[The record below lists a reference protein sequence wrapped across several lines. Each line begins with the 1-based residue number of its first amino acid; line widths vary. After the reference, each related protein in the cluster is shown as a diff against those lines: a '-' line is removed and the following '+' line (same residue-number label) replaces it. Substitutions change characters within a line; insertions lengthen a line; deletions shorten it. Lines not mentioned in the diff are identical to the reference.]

1 MNDSTPLPLDSA
13 VALMHGWCSWQF
25 RARDLRALFIKGP
38 VLAAQNLRLPRASSD
53 VDVLVHPDDYESARR
68 LLGENGWSAR
78 PAAFAGRFYD
88 DHSTSFIHPQWPC
101 DIDVHSRYPG
111 LLGPSDAVFERLWTD
126 RTSLRLAE
134 IECWVCSRPAN
145 ALIMGLHALRGA
157 APGSRHEQELD
168 YLTHD
173 VEFSPEELQEVAD
186 IAAVTGS
193 SDSAAF
199 FLSALHAPASREQGS
214 VVDRAALVDWQ
225 TRTDAADTPVWV
237 WLNAFRSAPP
247 RLRSVVL
254 WRAVW
259 PTRRDLE
266 VDGIPNIDTRRQRVR
281 FRLSRLAR
289 GIPAAARLV
298 WRRVSLSRS
307 APH

>member
-25 RARDLRALFIKGP
+25 RAHDLRAVFIKGP
-38 VLAAQNLRLPRASSD
+38 VLAAQNLRPPRASSD
-53 VDVLVHPDDYESARR
+53 VDVLVHPHDYEKVRR
-68 LLGENGWSAR
+68 LLRENGWSPR
-78 PAAFAGRFYD
+78 PAAFAGSFYD

-111 LLGPSDAVFERLWTD
+111 FLGAPDAVFERLWRD
-126 RTSLRLAE
+126 RTSFRLAE

-157 APGSRHEQELD
+157 ARGSRHEHELD

-173 VEFSPEELQEVAD
+173 VEFSAEELQQISD

-193 SDSAAF
+193 TDSAQV
-199 FLSALHAPASREQGS
+199 FLSALRVPPSREAGC

-225 TRTDAADTPVWV
+225 MRTEAADTPVWV

-247 RLRSVVL
+247 RLRPVVL

-266 VDGIPNIDTRRQRVR
+266 IDGIANIDTRRQRVR
-281 FRLSRLAR
+281 FRLARLAH
-289 GIPAAARLV
+289 GVPAAARLA

-307 APH
+307 AVR